1 MTMMT
6 ALRDRMVALVYV
18 AACAHDP
25 GGDTD
30 PGTTGGTET
39 GGDACVIPPDGLPD
53 DVFCTGLYLN
63 RDASQ
68 IADDVMPYT
77 PGVTL
82 WSDGAEKARYLYLP
96 PSTTIDTTDMD
107 GWSFPVGTKA
117 WKEFRV
123 DGVLVE
129 TRLFWKRGE
138 SNWASGT
145 YIWDDAGEAHL
156 DTSKQPTLLAN
167 GYEIPIAK
175 DCGKCHH
182 GGADK
187 LLGIEAVAL
196 GLPTAKGATLT
207 QLVADGWLSAPPPR
221 TTIDLP
227 ADATGLAGPALGY
240 LHANCGMPCHS
251 TRGLGDETELV
262 LRLRAGEFWPTNG
275 GPDPPPVDASKTD
288 AFTATL
294 NVMPTTASVA
304 QKFPGALRISPGAHD
319 QSLVWL
325 MSHRRDDYAMP
336 PLVSHKIDE
345 PGTQALGDWI
355 DALQP

>member
-107 GWSFPVGTKA
+107 GWSFPVG
-117 WKEFRV
+117 
-123 DGVLVE
+123 
-129 TRLFWKRGE
+129 
-138 SNWASGT
+138 
-145 YIWDDAGEAHL
+145 
-156 DTSKQPTLLAN
+156 N
-167 GYEIPIAK
+167 GRI
-175 DCGKCHH
+175 
-182 GGADK
+182 
-187 LLGIEAVAL
+187 
-196 GLPTAKGATLT
+196 
-207 QLVADGWLSAPPPR
+207 
-221 TTIDLP
+221 
-227 ADATGLAGPALGY
+227 
-240 LHANCGMPCHS
+240 
-251 TRGLGDETELV
+251 GD
-262 LRLRAGEFWPTNG
+262 
-275 GPDPPPVDASKTD
+275 S
-288 AFTATL
+288 
-294 NVMPTTASVA
+294 ASVTGTWSSNCNLNC
-304 QKFPGALRISPGAHD
+304 QTALRF
-319 QSLVWL
+319 
-325 MSHRRDDYAMP
+325 YCF
-336 PLVSHKIDE
+336 E
-345 PGTQALGDWI
+345 QAT
-355 DALQP
+355 